1 LKTAFPGTTVA
12 LRAGRKNAF
21 NVSVGDG
28 GDDDDDDD
36 DDDGELCWNGLKLGP
51 PRTLKWSDGDY
62 APIVDSVKKAIDRRQ

>member
-1 LKTAFPGTTVA
+1 LKTAFPSATVA

-21 NVSVGDG
+21 NVSVSDG
-28 GDDDDDDD
+28 DDD
-36 DDDGELCWNGLKLGP
+36 DDDGEGDLCWNGLKLGP